1 MEQII
6 YCEVR
11 CCGVYISM
19 LIVVFLLIGESIVS
33 IILLVVLKNI
43 YTVGP

>member
-1 MEQII
+1 M
-6 YCEVR
+6 
-11 CCGVYISM
+11 YISM